1 MERRPSLIRRW
12 WFPVVLVAAGLML
25 LGAKLSVR
33 SVATGQAL
41 VPILGAPALGP
52 PNTPTATPGAQRVR
66 LRVQVVDDA
75 GRPVPEAIVEVRDRF
90 NGVAGQQETG
100 AAGEAILGVKP
111 DNGYVVIARKAGL
124 PLGRLEGV
132 DVVLPLVGPVAP
144 VAAGAPA
151 TPTPAPF
158 RGQLVQVRLG
168 PAPGVAVPPPAPAAP
183 GAPAAPAPAPSQAAA
198 PRLFVGHSSP
208 RMSAVDASSNLLL
221 KHSEALGQGRM
232 TLFSVSRDQSR
243 VFAAWFSATEMLVLN
258 AFDLS
263 VERQVSLDG
272 GGITSLTVNP
282 QNGRVWVATLTPD
295 SPEAGLLHELDPGGS
310 EVLRRIP
317 LPQNVTNIRF
327 RPDGSIL
334 YLPNRTGSS
343 LGFFDPVAG
352 QVTGSARL
360 PQTPTTVTPS
370 PDGAHLYLVNLGS
383 SRLLELDAASG
394 EVTRALEVG
403 TGSSAVAAHPDGKR
417 LFVANQSLGFV
428 QVVDLDSGQMGDL
441 IPVGRAPMAVTL
453 NADGSGL
460 YVANAGSASVSLID
474 LTTYTVR
481 ETLNIGGNPASLT
494 LVRPASG

>member
-1 MERRPSLIRRW
+1 MM
-12 WFPVVLVAAGLML
+12 LVAAGLVL
-25 LGAKLSVR
+25 VGAKLSVR

-41 VPILGAPALGP
+41 VPILGAPSLGP
-52 PNTPTATPGAQRVR
+52 ANTPTATPGAQRVR

-75 GRPVPEAIVEVRDRF
+75 GQPVPEAIVEVRDRF

-144 VAAGAPA
+144 APAGAPA

-168 PAPGVAVPPPAPAAP
+168 PAQGVAAGAPAAP
-183 GAPAAPAPAPSQAAA
+183 GAPAVPAAPSLAAS

-232 TLFSVSRDQSR
+232 TLFGVSRDQSR
-243 VFAAWFSATEMLVLN
+243 IFAAWFSATEMLVLN

-263 VERQVSLDG
+263 VERQVSLNS
-272 GGITSLTVNP
+272 GGITSLSVNP
-282 QNGRVWVATLTPD
+282 QNGRVWVATLAPD

-343 LGFFDPVAG
+343 LGLFDPVAG
-352 QVTGSARL
+352 QLTANTRL
-360 PQTPTTVTPS
+360 PQSPTTVTPS
-370 PDGAHLYLVNLGS
+370 PDGSHLYLVNLGS

-474 LTTYTVR
+474 LTTNTVR
-481 ETLNIGGNPASLT
+481 ETLNIGGNPATLT
-494 LVRPASG
+494 LVRPNSG